1 MALTIRL
8 ENGDPRRQSFRAEI
22 KPNRSMSARNLVV
35 SVICLTVVCLTIALS
50 FFSLGL
56 WLVLPF
62 AGLEIFVVG
71 IVVGYTI
78 RRSEDY
84 EIIQIDDK
92 NVVVTQRQGRAVQ
105 EKKFSRYWTR
115 VRLQAG
121 TTPLQPSRLEIGS
134 HGKFIEVGRDLTQ
147 DSRQELTTRLNQV
160 LRKAV
165 YSLKY
170 KSCME

>member
-8 ENGDPRRQSFRAEI
+8 EHGDPRRPSFRAEI
-22 KPNRSMSARNLVV
+22 KPNRSMSDRNLVV
-35 SVICLTVVCLTIALS
+35 ALICLTVVCLTIALS

-78 RRSEDY
+78 RRSEDC
-84 EIIQIDDK
+84 EIIQVDDK
-92 NVVVTQRQGRAVQ
+92 HVVVTQREGRAVRE
-105 EKKFSRYWTR
+105 EKFNRCWTR
-115 VRLQAG
+115 VRLQPG
-121 TTPLQPSRLEIGS
+121 TTPLQPSHLEIGS

-147 DSRQELTTRLNQV
+147 DSKQELTTRLNQV
-160 LRKAV
+160 LREAV
-165 YSLKY
+165 
-170 KSCME
+170 